1 MKQWRTEAE
10 IDELIALA
18 RTYCSELSH
27 YRYAQAEG
35 RLSADEDTQA
45 QSRLARLNEKI
56 ELLKSNN
63 ELDRRRASST
73 SRIISMARFQRKAA
87 K

>member
-1 MKQWRTEAE
+1 MRQWRTEAE

-18 RTYCSELSH
+18 RTYCSELSNYH
-27 YRYAQAEG
+27 YAQAEG
-35 RLSADEDTQA
+35 RLSAEEDMQA
-45 QSRLARLNEKI
+45 QSRLARLDEKI

-63 ELDRRRASST
+63 ELDRKRASSA